1 MDHHHDSSSTRDETL
16 SCQRPSPLPR
26 RRYVTSMR
34 GVDVKKS
41 RSHRV
46 IIFPLPFYTVINGE
60 SLDMHSCHRSSRSI
74 VASQSREGYGVSSFV
89 SCVTSNIIVCNP
101 KCGLHGLNTFFQP
114 RFGVHVHH
122 VKRRHKKW

>member
-74 VASQSREGYGVSSFV
+74 VASQSREGYVVSSFV

-122 VKRRHKKW
+122 VKRRHKK

>member
-41 RSHRV
+41 RSHHISIAVLHRHQWRV
-46 IIFPLPFYTVINGE
+46 TGHALMSPEFKI
-60 SLDMHSCHRSSRSI
+60 HRRK
-74 VASQSREGYGVSSFV
+74 
-89 SCVTSNIIVCNP
+89 P
-101 KCGLHGLNTFFQP
+101 KP
-114 RFGVHVHH
+114 
-122 VKRRHKKW
+122 